1 MLTYETF
8 MEWTRPDRMGR
19 REVNVGLPR
28 FKMTQ
33 TYDMKDLLVSMGMV
47 DAFDQG
53 LSDFS
58 GRDLTAGSRDPIVLY
73 ILKKYTIGRDH
84 IVFFKKR

>member
-8 MEWTRPDRMGR
+8 MKWTRPDMMGQSK
-19 REVNVGLPR
+19 VNVGLPR

-33 TYDMKDLLVSMGMV
+33 AYDMKDLLVSMGMV